1 MKKFELKTELKTI
14 KALNGLLNEWS
25 DNFTEKELIEQTEV
39 GILDPS
45 NVVMII
51 AKSEEAKS
59 CLRRFTD
66 KSQKPNIP
74 ELRYHEQEK
83 GKAKVSVLFLSRVIK
98 IFDCYNESVE
108 INTAKDFPITLEDEH
123 FRVILAPRVET

>member
-14 KALNGLLNEWS
+14 KALNGLFNEEL
-25 DNFTEKELIEQTEV
+25 DNFTEEELIAQTEV
-39 GILDPS
+39 GVLDPS
-45 NVVMII
+45 NVVMVV

-59 CLRRFTD
+59 CLRRFTA
-66 KSQKPNIP
+66 KSQKPSIP
-74 ELRYHEQEK
+74 DLKYHEQEK
-83 GKAKVSVLFLSRVIK
+83 GKAKLSVLFLSRILR
-98 IFDCYNESVE
+98 IFDSYNESVE